1 MSFVALIH
9 IVCYQKIYLHK
20 TMQMGFVF
28 FVKVFQDNSN
38 RRL

>member
-1 MSFVALIH
+1 
-9 IVCYQKIYLHK
+9 
-20 TMQMGFVF
+20 MQMGFVF